1 MLMDSEWASK
11 CAQICIMFK
20 FGEDYIASK
29 VDIHRV
35 QDLVCLIICL
45 CVCHASWFHAPQ
57 KYAGVIYVLHIVPPP
72 FCAPQSKVYPNIVRA
87 LERALE
93 SFFMLLY
100 KQQYYKKN
108 PNND

>member
-57 KYAGVIYVLHIVPPP
+57 KYAGVICTPYCPSPILYTTK
-72 FCAPQSKVYPNIVRA
+72 QSI
-87 LERALE
+87 
-93 SFFMLLY
+93 F
-100 KQQYYKKN
+100 
-108 PNND
+108 

>member
-57 KYAGVIYVLHIVPPP
+57 KYAGVICIPYCPSPILYTTK
-72 FCAPQSKVYPNIVRA
+72 QSI
-87 LERALE
+87 
-93 SFFMLLY
+93 F
-100 KQQYYKKN
+100 
-108 PNND
+108 